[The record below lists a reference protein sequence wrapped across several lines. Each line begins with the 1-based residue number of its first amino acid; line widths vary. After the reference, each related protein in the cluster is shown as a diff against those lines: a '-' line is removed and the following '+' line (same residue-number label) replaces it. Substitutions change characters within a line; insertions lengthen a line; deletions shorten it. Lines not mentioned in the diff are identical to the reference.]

1 MQREIDCLVTG
12 ATGFLGRAVV
22 NGLLANGASVRC
34 LIRPGYNLQPE
45 LSLATLLAQSAN
57 SHLVQGN
64 LLSPEHTAQAV
75 DGVRVVYHLAAE
87 TRGLP
92 ATVFAGTV
100 VGSKNLLNAIL
111 RARPQRVVL
120 ISSLNVYGLANAS
133 PRNIVT
139 EDAALETHPE
149 RRDAYTHAKIW
160 QEQLFQEYLAG
171 SRIELTILRSSYIY
185 GPGQRQLPVRLGLS
199 LGGLLL
205 QARSRRKL
213 PITYIDNC
221 ANAVIFCG
229 TKREAANEAYN
240 VVDDDSPTGVEY
252 LERYRRC
259 TNQVCAMRL
268 PFAVLL
274 ALCYVNRLGNA
285 WSAGQIPL
293 ILTRYKAACSW
304 RGHQF
309 SSQKLR
315 DLGWRQP
322 ISTEEALAL
331 AFPDPASA
339 RQPLDLPLRSAS

>member
-12 ATGFLGRAVV
+12 ATGFLGRALV
-22 NGLLANGASVRC
+22 NGLLTNGASVRC
-34 LIRPGYNLQPE
+34 LIRAGNSLAPGAP
-45 LSLATLLAQSAN
+45 LATLLAQSTN
-57 SHLVQGN
+57 SQIVRGN

-75 DGVRVVYHLAAE
+75 DGVRVVYHVAAE
-87 TRGLP
+87 TRGLA

-100 VGSKNLLNAIL
+100 VGSKNLLRAIL

-120 ISSLNVYGLANAS
+120 ISSLNVYGLANTS
-133 PRNIVT
+133 PRDIVT
-139 EDAALETHPE
+139 EDAALDTHPE

-160 QEQLFQEYLAG
+160 QERLFQEYLAG
-171 SRIELTILRSSYIY
+171 TGIELTIVRSSYIY
-185 GPGQRQLPVRLGLS
+185 GPGQRQLPVRLGLR
-199 LGGLLL
+199 LGRVLL
-205 QARSRRKL
+205 QARCRREL
-213 PITYIDNC
+213 AVTYVDNC
-221 ANAVIFCG
+221 ADAVIFCG

-240 VVDDDSPTGVEY
+240 VVDDDAPTGLEY
-252 LERYRRC
+252 VERYCRL
-259 TNQVCAMRL
+259 THQFCAMRV
-268 PFAVLL
+268 PFTAFL

-285 WSAGQIPL
+285 WSAGQIPI

-322 ISTEEALAL
+322 IPTEKALAL

-339 RQPLDLPLRSAS
+339 VQPLDLPLWSAS